1 MVRNAVRD
9 AVGFDYFLNL
19 AEFVCRHGG
28 KQVVFDLACEP
39 AGAVIDS
46 RMVLDVSAGE
56 DLFTQEIYGRAA
68 LQKRH
73 ALMIRGE
80 YQSQI
85 QAEEHLLC
93 DEEQEGMPP
102 TEKETEQAQK
112 PNGVQNEK
120 THFNDGMRDLV
131 AHQEFDAVDFQ
142 HKRLEHRQREETE
155 VLVSHC
161 EAREAALPG
170 CLVLGKC
177 EQRDIDVG
185 VGGNVIRRAMMVV
198 VLVQPPTVAESEQ
211 EIGMDESKNFIAG
224 GAAENFLM
232 AGVVNDEAKLSE
244 DKCQE
249 SGVAEFGPRIL
260 KPVYEQE
267 RGDEEDDV
275 EKYLSAVICGLL
287 GQ

>member
-1 MVRNAVRD
+1 VHN
-9 AVGFDYFLNL
+9 
-19 AEFVCRHGG
+19 
-28 KQVVFDLACEP
+28 
-39 AGAVIDS
+39 
-46 RMVLDVSAGE
+46 
-56 DLFTQEIYGRAA
+56 
-68 LQKRH
+68 
-73 ALMIRGE
+73 
-80 YQSQI
+80 
-85 QAEEHLLC
+85 EE
-93 DEEQEGMPP
+93 
-102 TEKETEQAQK
+102 
-112 PNGVQNEK
+112 
-120 THFNDGMRDLV
+120 THFDDGVRDLV
-131 AHQEFDAVDFQ
+131 AHQEFNAVDFQ
-142 HKRLEHRQREETE
+142 DKCLKQRQRKETE
-155 VLVSHC
+155 MLVSDC
-161 EAREAALPG
+161 EPREPALSG
-170 CLVLGKC
+170 SLVLGKC